1 MVSHFDKVKKFLFE
15 LGFDTQTEDAEE
27 GMVIISDEDQGISNL
42 IIDCEGEILLF
53 EQLLFKLKNPDDSSV
68 LKKLLQINRSLV
80 HGALVLDDEDR
91 VIFRDTLQLENMDQ
105 NEIEA
110 TINAIGL
117 MMAEHANDFLKF
129 AK

>member
-1 MVSHFDKVKKFLFE
+1 MVSYFDKVKKFLFE
-15 LGFDTQTEDAEE
+15 LGFDIQSEDTEE
-27 GMVIISDEDQGISNL
+27 GLVIISDEDQGISQL
-42 IIDCEGEILLF
+42 MIDCEGEILIF
-53 EQLLFKLKNPDDSSV
+53 EQFIFKLKSPDDSGV
-68 LKKLLQINRSLV
+68 LKKLLQINRNLV

-117 MMAEHANDFLKF
+117 MMAEYASDFLKF